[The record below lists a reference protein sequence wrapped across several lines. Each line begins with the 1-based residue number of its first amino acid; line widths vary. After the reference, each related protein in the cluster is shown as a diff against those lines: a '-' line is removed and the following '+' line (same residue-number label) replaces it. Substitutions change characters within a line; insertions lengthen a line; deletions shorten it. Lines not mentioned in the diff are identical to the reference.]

1 MKILVSLIAFAISCF
16 FSSSEYSDL
25 TFLDKRIYHMGKI
38 ASYDTTFLKTIRFT
52 NNSTEDLEILKVYKS
67 CSCTDVKL
75 SSKCLKPNEVG
86 YVEITVN
93 PLNSIGLQEITVHLI
108 ANTEIKDHVIRILFE
123 VE

>member
-52 NNSTEDLEILKVYKS
+52 NE
-67 CSCTDVKL
+67 CTY
-75 SSKCLKPNEVG
+75 VG
-86 YVEITVN
+86 NRI
-93 PLNSIGLQEITVHLI
+93 I
-108 ANTEIKDHVIRILFE
+108 ALCIMIPT
-123 VE
+123 